1 MTYDDTF
8 DIFFGTDNPVNIGAM
23 FDGVTVIGR
32 DIGNTWTN
40 TLVGG
45 VGRYGSSF
53 SYVNNDSKKITV
65 QFTKTLRQNEMSLF
79 REELAGVLDFSQ
91 GSQRL
96 LFNDQPNRYY
106 NANVDGNIGFQ
117 YDVKSGMGVGT
128 ITFLVPDGLAH
139 TTFRKNI
146 TNTTTDPNIG
156 GITFGDDGIIT
167 IDVNNEGN
175 VEAYPM
181 ITIDNKVENDYIG
194 IATSEEIFELGHK
207 DDPSGMSQGIIS
219 AKTIIN
225 IKQNDSSDTT
235 GWGLF
240 KPAGNIVSPTSS
252 DFYSNG
258 GSLKYGKNTSKF
270 KSGLILNSAG
280 SKPTQAGAIWQG
292 GFSVYTL
299 PEPIQ
304 DFTLDLVI
312 KFWASKN
319 GQSGKI
325 EIILTDENN
334 VVITSYIIQ
343 KTDTSANH
351 ATAHHRFNDGYPN
364 NYQLNKQIFRF
375 DSNNNEYRRKSSN
388 IAFNS
393 KTGQIKMTK
402 KGQMLTWTYAGRK
415 NSQNVAGIANAKIAK
430 IYIGIGRAIH
440 MGRAGIVNTQV
451 INSLSLV
458 ENNATGLVKA
468 PNSYAIGSRNVI
480 DMYTGKFTY
489 ILDPTASTIGND
501 DIDQLVDGSE
511 PFSIPKG
518 KSQIVIQG
526 SQWADWVTNP
536 PDISVSFEEN
546 FM

>member
-1 MTYDDTF
+1 MTYDETF

-53 SYVNNDSKKITV
+53 SFVNNDSKKITV
-65 QFTKTLRQNEMSLF
+65 QFAKTLRQNEMSLF
-79 REELAGVLDFSQ
+79 REKLAGALDFPQ
-91 GSQRL
+91 GSQKL

-146 TNTTTDPNIG
+146 TKTTTNPNIG

-194 IATSEEIFELGHK
+194 IATREGVFELGHK

-219 AKTIIN
+219 SKTIIN
-225 IKQNDSSDTT
+225 IKQNDSSATT

-258 GSLKYGKNTSKF
+258 GSLKYGTNNPVF

-280 SKPTQAGAIWQG
+280 SKPTQPKAFWQG

-299 PEPIQ
+299 P
-304 DFTLDLVI
+304 
-312 KFWASKN
+312 
-319 GQSGKI
+319 
-325 EIILTDENN
+325 
-334 VVITSYIIQ
+334 
-343 KTDTSANH
+343 
-351 ATAHHRFNDGYPN
+351 
-364 NYQLNKQIFRF
+364 
-375 DSNNNEYRRKSSN
+375 
-388 IAFNS
+388 
-393 KTGQIKMTK
+393 
-402 KGQMLTWTYAGRK
+402 
-415 NSQNVAGIANAKIAK
+415 
-430 IYIGIGRAIH
+430 
-440 MGRAGIVNTQV
+440 
-451 INSLSLV
+451 
-458 ENNATGLVKA
+458 
-468 PNSYAIGSRNVI
+468 
-480 DMYTGKFTY
+480 
-489 ILDPTASTIGND
+489 
-501 DIDQLVDGSE
+501 
-511 PFSIPKG
+511 
-518 KSQIVIQG
+518 IVIRT
-526 SQWADWVTNP
+526 SLR
-536 PDISVSFEEN
+536 
-546 FM
+546 

>member
-32 DIGNTWTN
+32 DIGNSWTN

-53 SYVNNDSKKITV
+53 SFVNNESKKITV
-65 QFTKTLRQNEMSLF
+65 QFAKTLRQNEMSLF
-79 REELAGVLDFSQ
+79 REKLAGVLDFPQ
-91 GSQRL
+91 GSQKL

-117 YDVKSGMGVGT
+117 YDIKTGMGVGT

-146 TNTTTDPNIG
+146 TKNTTDPDIG

-175 VEAYPM
+175 VEAYPK

-194 IATSEEIFELGHK
+194 IATGEGVFELGHK
-207 DDPSGMSQGIIS
+207 DDPSGMSEGIIS

-225 IKQNDSSDTT
+225 IKQNDNSATT

-258 GSLKYGKNTSKF
+258 GSLKYGTNNSVF
-270 KSGLILNSAG
+270 GSGLILNSAG
-280 SKPTQAGAIWQG
+280 SKPTQPKAFFQG

-304 DFTLDLVI
+304 DFTLDLVV
-312 KFWASKN
+312 KFWASRN
-319 GQSGKI
+319 GQSGKT

-334 VVITSYIIQ
+334 VAITSYIIQ
-343 KTDTSANH
+343 KTDRNANK
-351 ATAHHRFNDGYPN
+351 ATAYHRFNNGYPN
-364 NYQLNKQIFRF
+364 NSQLNRQVFKFE
-375 DSNNNEYRRKSSN
+375 SNNDERGVKIRN

-393 KTGQIKMTK
+393 RTGQIKMTK
-402 KGQMLTWTYAGRK
+402 KGQTLTWTYGGIRT
-415 NSQNVAGIANAKIAK
+415 SQNIAGIATAKVAK
-430 IYIGIGRAIH
+430 IYIGIGRAIN
-440 MGRAGIVNTQV
+440 MGRTGIMNTQT
-451 INSLSLV
+451 INSLSLI
-458 ENNATGLVKA
+458 ENNATGLVKE
-468 PNSYAIGSRNVI
+468 PNAYTIGSRNII

-518 KSQIVIQG
+518 KSQILIQG